1 MKHTKHT
8 MIGLLAAAAVLGCV
22 VLGAAADSSATS
34 GAASFS
40 GAGGAVT
47 VSGAAATEDGR
58 FCVAFRA
65 EPDAEAAE
73 LRLCDADGTPL
84 SGIAPD
90 AEGDAELGPLRPGSY
105 RVYAGQTELGAFLL
119 ADNAAILR
127 ADGRLWTDGELLH
140 LAAQPPG
147 ALSVRCELSQ
157 PGYYAFTL
165 TFPDG
170 PARSAVLSIPR
181 GAKKELAEGY
191 LRSLLFEG
199 LHAGSWQ
206 LWEGGEVCA
215 SGLLAQGETAQVAV
229 KIP

>member
-1 MKHTKHT
+1 MKHN
-8 MIGLLAAAAVLGCV
+8 MIRIIVAAAVLGCV
-22 VLGAAADSSATS
+22 VLGAAADS
-34 GAASFS
+34 AAP
-40 GAGGAVT
+40 
-47 VSGAAATEDGR
+47 TEETAPALIEGPVWQ
-58 FCVAFRA
+58 VAFRA
-65 EPDAEAAE
+65 EPDADAGA
-73 LRLCDADGTPL
+73 LRLCTPDGDL
-84 SGIAPD
+84 LAQIEPD
-90 AEGDAELGPLRPGSY
+90 RDGDAALGPLRPGSY
-105 RVYAGQTELGAFLL
+105 SVYDGKTELGRFLL

-165 TFPDG
+165 TFPDS
-170 PARSAVLSIPR
+170 PARSAVLSIPH
-181 GAKKELAEGY
+181 GAKKELPEGY

>member
-1 MKHTKHT
+1 
-8 MIGLLAAAAVLGCV
+8 MIRLLSAAVVLGCV
-22 VLGAAADSSATS
+22 VLGAAADTGAPSGSVLS
-34 GAASFS
+34 GAADLSAGS
-40 GAGGAVT
+40 GAEYAEAGALR
-47 VSGAAATEDGR
+47 EDGR
-58 FCVAFRA
+58 FFVSLRA
-65 EPDAEAAE
+65 DPDAGAEA
-73 LRLCDADGTPL
+73 LLLCGADGEPL
-84 SGIAPD
+84 QTVAPD
-90 AEGDAELGPLRPGSY
+90 ADGDAELGPLRPGSY
-105 RVYAGQTELGAFLL
+105 SLYDGETELGKFLL
-119 ADNAAILR
+119 AENAAILR